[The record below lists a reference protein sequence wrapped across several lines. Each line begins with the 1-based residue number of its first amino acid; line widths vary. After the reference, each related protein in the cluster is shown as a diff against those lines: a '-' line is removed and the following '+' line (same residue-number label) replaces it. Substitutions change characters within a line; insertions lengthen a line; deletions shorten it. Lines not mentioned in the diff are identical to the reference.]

1 MWKDKSIDKIFKYFG
16 YDVNG
21 NYSSDEQRAEV
32 RNRAITAMKT
42 YGQIPDD
49 VMDKVV
55 SYSDEQLKREERE
68 KERRENERRR
78 LAQIAATKASNR
90 EQQVFEDD
98 DEAKALFQHLVDNG
112 DIYTEDIEEKTEKRN
127 ELTQKLEKLKDKFQK
142 LKDSKTNNQKVVD
155 MMVKLEVNI
164 DAIESE
170 IDELNEEIEENDIY
184 GVVYEEQWD
193 YYGLRSF
200 ETPYGEYAVGTEDDA
215 EEAAKQY
222 LRDAID
228 SEGVD
233 MFSSWVIENNINKGE
248 LIGDIKESQKEY
260 YEEEV
265 RDNLGDYFDDYDED
279 DEETHPSEEEI
290 DDMIESLA
298 SERAEDIAND
308 MQELEVYGYNLNDYV
323 DIEGMVE
330 DIISHDGI
338 AHSLSTYDGTEE
350 NVQINGTWYNIYRIG

>member
-1 MWKDKSIDKIFKYFG
+1 MWKDKSIDKVFKYFG

-32 RNRAITAMKT
+32 RNRAISTMKS

-49 VMDKVV
+49 IMDKVV

-68 KERRENERRR
+68 RERRENERRR
-78 LAQIAATKASNR
+78 LAQIAATKVSNR

-98 DEAKALFQHLVDNG
+98 DEVNALYQFLVDNG
-112 DIYTEDIEEKTEKRN
+112 DIYNEDIEEKVEKRN
-127 ELTQKLEKLKDKFQK
+127 ELSQKLEKLKDKFQK
-142 LKDSKTNNQKVVD
+142 LKDSKSNNQKVVD
-155 MMVKLEVNI
+155 MMVKLEVNM

-184 GVVYEEQWD
+184 GVVYEQQWD
-193 YYGLRSF
+193 HYGLRSF
-200 ETPYGEYAVGTEDDA
+200 ETPYGEYAVGTEDEA

-222 LRDAID
+222 LRDTID
-228 SEGVD
+228 EQGVD
-233 MFSSWVIENNINKGE
+233 MFSSWVVQNNINKDD
-248 LIGDIKESQKEY
+248 LISDIKEYEKEY
-260 YEEEV
+260 YEDEV
-265 RDNLGDYFDDYDED
+265 RDNLDNYFEDYDED

-290 DDMIESLA
+290 DDMVETMA
-298 SERAEDIAND
+298 TNRAEEIVDDIN
-308 MQELEVYGYNLNDYV
+308 ELEAYGYNLTDYV

-338 AHSLSTYDGTEE
+338 AHSLSTYDGNEE